1 MIHSMTAFSTHEIR
15 HGNFTLGWELRTV
28 NHRYLDIYLK
38 LPEPFRFLDPDL
50 RAAIAQTLKRGK
62 VDCVFFYRQSDEG
75 PSEISIDPIVTG
87 KLLAA
92 ITEVEELMQVSKAFS
107 ALDLMT
113 WPGVMREPGID
124 LDGVA
129 SKAKES
135 LHIALTQLLSVR
147 EREGQQLA
155 RLVSERCAQM
165 DDLITRVRIRRP
177 EAVEAIRNKIRLKL
191 SELNVDTDN
200 DRLEQELVYLAQKM
214 DVAEELDRL
223 EAHIKEVKRVLE
235 LNEPSGRR
243 MDFLMQEMNREA
255 NTLTSKSAD
264 LETTQ
269 HAVEMKVLIEQ
280 MREQIQN
287 IE

>member
-1 MIHSMTAFSTHEIR
+1 MIHSMTAFSTHEVR

-28 NHRYLDIYLK
+28 NHRFLDIFLK
-38 LPEPFRFLDPDL
+38 LPEPFRFLDPDV
-50 RAAIAQTLKRGK
+50 RAAIGQTLKRGK
-62 VDCVFFYRQSDEG
+62 VDCIFFCRQFDGG
-75 PSEISIDPIVTG
+75 PSEISIDSIFAG

-92 ITEVEELMQVSKAFS
+92 VAQVEELMQVSKAFS
-107 ALDLMT
+107 ALDLMN
-113 WPGVMREPGID
+113 WPGVMREAGID
-124 LDGVA
+124 LGGVA
-129 SKAKES
+129 AKAKES
-135 LHIALTQLLSVR
+135 LQVALTQLVGVR
-147 EREGQQLA
+147 QREGRQLA
-155 RLVSERCAQM
+155 GLVSERCMQM
-165 DDLITRVRIRRP
+165 DGLIAQVRTRRP
-177 EAVEAIRNKIRLKL
+177 EAVEAIRDKIERKL
-191 SELNVDTDN
+191 SELKVQADH
-200 DRLEQELVYLAQKM
+200 DRLEQEFVYLAQKM

-235 LNEPSGRR
+235 LNGPSGRR
-243 MDFLMQEMNREA
+243 LDFLMQEMNREA

>member
-28 NHRYLDIYLK
+28 NHRFLDIFLK
-38 LPEPFRFLDPDL
+38 LPERFRFLDPDV
-50 RAAIAQTLKRGK
+50 RAAIGQTLKRGK
-62 VDCVFFYRQSDEG
+62 VDCIFFYRQFDGGSSG
-75 PSEISIDPIVTG
+75 ISVDPIFAS

-92 ITEVEELMQVSKAFS
+92 IAEVEGLMQASKAFS
-107 ALDLMT
+107 ALDLMN

-124 LDGVA
+124 LDSVA
-129 SKAKES
+129 VKAKQS
-135 LHIALTQLLSVR
+135 LQVALTRLVDVR

-155 RLVSERCAQM
+155 GLVSERCMQM
-165 DDLITRVRIRRP
+165 DDLISRVRIRRP
-177 EAVEAIRNKIRLKL
+177 EAVKAIRDKIERKL
-191 SELNVDTDN
+191 SELKMEADHN
-200 DRLEQELVYLAQKM
+200 RLEQELVYLAQKM

-243 MDFLMQEMNREA
+243 LDFLMQEMNREA

-269 HAVEMKVLIEQ
+269 HAVEMKVVIEQ